1 MIMSSYQLLLHPLPY
16 HADPAAWFERLRH
29 RREAILLDNGRP
41 YTQTGRFDI
50 MSSDPTALLEVDSMG
65 QYYCTRMLSAIT
77 PLDAQRELPRH
88 LETIP
93 PDTAEE
99 IPFVGGLMGY
109 WSYDFGRL
117 LERLESHAIADI
129 DLPLARLGLYDW
141 ALIQD
146 HQRQCSYLVA
156 TAERRDQVL
165 TWLEAAPDE
174 TSTAFSLTVPFKADI
189 DRATYGERFRRV
201 SDYLHA
207 GDCYQVNLAQRFQAQ
222 CQGDSWEAWRRLRQ
236 ATPSPFGA
244 WLSWQGE
251 DGCERSIMS
260 LSPER
265 FLHLQDRKLTTNP
278 IKGTRPRGQTA
289 EEDQQLADELL
300 GSLKDRTENVMI
312 VDLLRN
318 DLGRVCRA
326 GTVRVPALAALESY
340 RNVHH
345 LVSTITGDLAPS
357 LDAIDALAA
366 AFPGGSITGAPR
378 IRAMDIIDELET
390 TRRGPYCGSI
400 GYIDQRGDMHTS
412 IAIRTLY
419 REDNTLYV
427 WGGGGLVADSHE
439 ESEYIET
446 IDKIRHL
453 MHALT

>member
-1 MIMSSYQLLLHPLPY
+1 MTMSSYQLLLHPLPY
-16 HADPAAWFERLRH
+16 QADPAVWFERLRH
-29 RREAILLDNGRP
+29 RHEAILLDSGRP
-41 YTQTGRFDI
+41 YTQSGRFDI
-50 MSSDPTALLEVDSMG
+50 MSTDPLATIEVDAQG
-65 QYYCTRMLSAIT
+65 QHHCTRPLSAVT
-77 PLDAQRELPRH
+77 PLAAQRELLQH

-93 PDTAEE
+93 PEATDD
-99 IPFVGGLMGY
+99 IPFTGGLMGY

-117 LERLESHAIADI
+117 LERLESHAVDDI

-146 HQRQCSYLVA
+146 HQQQCSYLVA

-165 TWLEAAPDE
+165 TWLDASHDSQKTPFAL
-174 TSTAFSLTVPFKADI
+174 TSPFSADI
-189 DRATYGERFRRV
+189 DRATYGHRFQRV

-222 CQGDSWEAWRRLRQ
+222 CQGDSWEAYRRLRL
-236 ATPSPFGA
+236 ATPAPFGA
-244 WLSWQGE
+244 WLSWQGA
-251 DGCERSIMS
+251 DHRERSILS

-265 FLHLQDRKLTTNP
+265 FLHLQDRQLTTSP
-278 IKGTRPRGQTA
+278 IKGTRPRGQTV
-289 EEDQQLADELL
+289 EEDQRLADELIS
-300 GSLKDRTENVMI
+300 SLKDRTENVMI

-318 DLGRVCRA
+318 DIGRVCRP

-345 LVSTITGDLAPS
+345 LVSTITGELAS
-357 LDAIDALAA
+357 GLDAIDALAA

-378 IRAMDIIDELET
+378 IRAMDIIDELEG

-400 GYIDQRGDMHTS
+400 GYIDQRGGMHTS
-412 IAIRTLY
+412 ITIRTLF
-419 REDNTLYV
+419 RQDNHLYV

-439 ESEYIET
+439 ESEFIET
-446 IDKIRHL
+446 LDKIRHL
-453 MHALT
+453 MKALA

>member
-1 MIMSSYQLLLHPLPY
+1 MSSAQLLLHPLPY
-16 HADPAAWFERLRH
+16 RADPAVWFEGLRH
-29 RREAILLDNGRP
+29 RHEAILLDSGRP
-41 YTQTGRFDI
+41 YTQSGRFDI
-50 MSSDPTALLEVDSMG
+50 MSADPLATIEIDAQG
-65 QYYCTRMLSAIT
+65 QHHCTRPLSAVT
-77 PLDAQRELPRH
+77 PLAAQRELLQH

-93 PDTAEE
+93 PATTDEL
-99 IPFVGGLMGY
+99 PFVGGLMGY

-117 LERLESHAIADI
+117 LERLESRAVADI

-146 HQRQCSYLVA
+146 HDLERSYLVA

-165 TWLEAAPDE
+165 AWLEPSHGRQGTPFTL
-174 TSTAFSLTVPFKADI
+174 TSPFSADI
-189 DRATYGERFRRV
+189 NRATYGQRFQQV

-207 GDCYQVNLAQRFQAQ
+207 GDCYQVNLAQRFQAR
-222 CQGDSWEAWRRLRQ
+222 CEGDSWEAYRRLRN
-236 ATPSPFGA
+236 ATPAPFGA

-251 DGCERSIMS
+251 DHRERSILS

-265 FLHLQDRKLTTNP
+265 FLHLQDRQLITSP

-289 EEDQQLADELL
+289 QEDQQLADELL

-326 GTVRVPALAALESY
+326 GTVSVPALAALESY

-345 LVSTITGDLAPS
+345 LVSTITGELAPG

-378 IRAMDIIDELET
+378 IRAMDIIDELEG

-412 IAIRTLY
+412 IAIRTLF
-419 REDNTLYV
+419 RQDDTLYV

-439 ESEYIET
+439 ESEFIET
-446 IDKIRHL
+446 LDKIRHL
-453 MHALT
+453 MKALA

>member
-1 MIMSSYQLLLHPLPY
+1 MSADPLLVHPLPY
-16 HADPAAWFERLRH
+16 QADPAFWFEGLRH
-29 RREAILLDNGRP
+29 RPEAILLDSGRP
-41 YTQTGRFDI
+41 YTQSGRFDI
-50 MSSDPTALLEVDSMG
+50 MSSDPIAIIEVDAQGQYHSTRPLSATTALK
-65 QYYCTRMLSAIT
+65 
-77 PLDAQRELPRH
+77 AQRELLHH

-93 PDTAEE
+93 PDTAED
-99 IPFVGGLMGY
+99 IPFTGGLMGY

-117 LERLESHAIADI
+117 LERLESRAAADI
-129 DLPLARLGLYDW
+129 DLPMARLGLHDW

-146 HQRQCSYLVA
+146 HQRQRSYLIA

-165 TWLEAAPDE
+165 TWLR
-174 TSTAFSLTVPFKADI
+174 TSQDDDDTAFALTTNFGADI
-189 DRATYGERFRRV
+189 DRAAYGERFQRV

-207 GDCYQVNLAQRFQAQ
+207 GDCYQVNLAQRFQAR
-222 CQGDSWEAWRRLRQ
+222 CEGDSWNAYCRLRQ
-236 ATPSPFGA
+236 ATPAPFGA
-244 WLSWQGE
+244 WLSWNDR
-251 DGCERSIMS
+251 DGRERSILS

-265 FLHLQDRKLTTNP
+265 FLHLQDRQLMTSP
-278 IKGTRPRGQTA
+278 IKGTRPRGLTA
-289 EEDQQLADELL
+289 LEDQKLADDLT

-345 LVSTITGDLAPS
+345 LVSTITGELAAG

-378 IRAMDIIDELET
+378 IRAMDIIDELEG
-390 TRRGPYCGSI
+390 TRRGPYCGSV
-400 GYIDQRGDMHTS
+400 GYIDQRGNMHTS

-419 REDNTLYV
+419 REDDTLYV
-427 WGGGGLVADSHE
+427 WGGGGLVADSDE

-446 IDKIRHL
+446 LDKIRHL
-453 MHALT
+453 MQALT

>member
-1 MIMSSYQLLLHPLPY
+1 MSFYQLLIHPLPY
-16 HADPAAWFERLRH
+16 HADPAVWFERLRH

-50 MSSDPTALLEVDSMG
+50 MSSDPVAVLEIDAMGQCQCTTAL
-65 QYYCTRMLSAIT
+65 SATT
-77 PLDAQRELPRH
+77 PQAAQRELLGQLKTITP
-88 LETIP
+88 ET
-93 PDTAEE
+93 DED
-99 IPFVGGLMGY
+99 IPFIGGLMGY

-117 LERLESHAIADI
+117 IERLESQAIADI
-129 DLPLARLGLYDW
+129 DLPLARLGLHDW

-146 HQRQCSYLVA
+146 HHRQLSYLVA

-165 TWLEAAPDE
+165 TWLASSSDQEEKPFAL
-174 TSTAFSLTVPFKADI
+174 TSPFTADI
-189 DRATYGERFRRV
+189 DRATYGERFQRV
-201 SDYLHA
+201 TDYLHA
-207 GDCYQVNLAQRFQAQ
+207 GDCYQVNLAQRFQAR
-222 CQGDSWEAWRRLRQ
+222 CEGESWAAYGKLRH
-236 ATPSPFGA
+236 ATPAPFGA
-244 WLSWQGE
+244 FLSWRGR
-251 DGCERSIMS
+251 DGQERSILS

-265 FLHLQDRKLTTNP
+265 FLHLERRHLTTSP

-326 GTVRVPALAALESY
+326 GTVNVPALAALESY

-345 LVSTITGDLAPS
+345 LVSTITGELAPP
-357 LDAIDALAA
+357 LDAIDALTA

-378 IRAMDIIDELET
+378 IRAMDIIDELEG

-412 IAIRTLY
+412 ITIRTLY
-419 REDNTLYV
+419 REGDALYV

-439 ESEYIET
+439 ESEFIET
-446 IDKIRHL
+446 LDKIRHL
-453 MHALT
+453 MRALT

>member
-1 MIMSSYQLLLHPLPY
+1 MPCSQLLIHPLPY
-16 HADPAAWFERLRH
+16 QADPAAWFEGLRH
-29 RREAILLDNGRP
+29 RPEAILLDSGRP

-50 MSSDPTALLEVDSMG
+50 ISSDPTAVLEVDAKG
-65 QYYCTRMLSAIT
+65 QCHCTKALCATT
-77 PLDAQRELPRH
+77 PLKAQRELLQH
-88 LETIP
+88 LETTP
-93 PDTAEE
+93 PEAAED

-117 LERLESHAIADI
+117 LEKLESLASADI
-129 DLPLARLGLYDW
+129 NLPLARLGLYDW
-141 ALIQD
+141 ALVQD
-146 HQRQCSYLVA
+146 HQLKRSYLVA

-165 TWLEAAPDE
+165 TWIESSHDSE
-174 TSTAFSLTVPFKADI
+174 GIAFELTTPFDADI
-189 DRATYGERFRRV
+189 DRATYGARFQRV

-207 GDCYQVNLAQRFQAQ
+207 GDCYQVNLAQRFQAR
-222 CQGDSWEAWRRLRQ
+222 CQGDSWPAYCRLRH
-236 ATPSPFGA
+236 ATPAPFGA
-244 WLSWQGE
+244 WLSWQDR
-251 DGCERSIMS
+251 DGHERTILS

-265 FLHLQDRKLTTNP
+265 FLHLQNRQLITSP
-278 IKGTRPRGQTA
+278 IKGTRPRGETPQK
-289 EEDQQLADELL
+289 DRQLADELV

-345 LVSTITGDLAPS
+345 LVSTITGELSPG

-378 IRAMDIIDELET
+378 IRAMDIIDELEG

-419 REDNTLYV
+419 REDDTLYV
-427 WGGGGLVADSHE
+427 WGGGGLVADSDE
-439 ESEYIET
+439 ESEFIET
-446 IDKIRHL
+446 LDKIRHL
-453 MHALT
+453 MQALA

>member
-1 MIMSSYQLLLHPLPY
+1 MSSNQLLLHSLPY
-16 HADPAAWFERLRH
+16 QADPAGWFERLRH
-29 RREAILLDNGRP
+29 RPEAMLLDSGRP

-50 MSSDPTALLEVDSMG
+50 MSSDPMAVLEVDPLG
-65 QYYCTRMLSAIT
+65 RCHCTRALSAIE
-77 PLDAQRELPRH
+77 PLAAQRELLQQ
-88 LETIP
+88 LETTP
-93 PDTAEE
+93 PETTENV
-99 IPFVGGLMGY
+99 PFTGGLMGY

-117 LERLESHAIADI
+117 LERLESRAAADI

-146 HQRQCSYLVA
+146 HQQQCSYLVA
-156 TAERRDQVL
+156 TTERRDQVL
-165 TWLEAAPDE
+165 TWLEASHEHEDIPFAL
-174 TSTAFSLTVPFKADI
+174 TSPFAADI
-189 DRATYGERFRRV
+189 DRATYGHRFQRV

-207 GDCYQVNLAQRFQAQ
+207 GDCYQVNLAQRFQAR
-222 CQGDSWEAWRRLRQ
+222 CRGDSWEAYCRLRH
-236 ATPSPFGA
+236 ATPAPFGA
-244 WLSWQGE
+244 WLSWQE
-251 DGCERSIMS
+251 SDGRERSILS

-265 FLHLQDRKLTTNP
+265 FLHLQDRQLTTSP
-278 IKGTRPRGQTA
+278 IKGTRPRGRTA
-289 EEDQQLADELL
+289 EEDQQLADELV

-345 LVSTITGDLAPS
+345 LVSTITGKLAPD

-378 IRAMDIIDELET
+378 IRAMDIIDELEG
-390 TRRGPYCGSI
+390 TRRGPYCGSV
-400 GYIDQRGDMHTS
+400 GYIDQRGAMHTS
-412 IAIRTLY
+412 ITIRTLY
-419 REDNTLYV
+419 REDDTLYV
-427 WGGGGLVADSHE
+427 WGGGGLVADSDE

-446 IDKIRHL
+446 LDKIRHL
-453 MHALT
+453 MRALA